1 MIAFSNKS
9 TYTDQHINPSVQH
22 SIFFLTT
29 GVRSCTLIQVNK
41 PFHWLGWCK
50 SAQKSKVAVTDTLEC
65 TFVTVLLNLKKQNKA
80 TKKQKNS
87 KSAQRTRTSRSQE
100 DQRDVAYKHHYI
112 LSGRGPGPATVV
124 LRAINANVSICVQN
138 TAQKYWAIT
147 TTFCTDVSTATHC
160 SVSSEHSGEL
170 NLFHLLNLSDLCKAA
185 TKAKL
190 SINTIYSK
198 AFCGVILSTM
208 IYFCLIVILK

>member
-80 TKKQKNS
+80 TNKQKNS

-138 TAQKYWAIT
+138 TAQ
-147 TTFCTDVSTATHC
+147 
-160 SVSSEHSGEL
+160 
-170 NLFHLLNLSDLCKAA
+170 
-185 TKAKL
+185 
-190 SINTIYSK
+190 
-198 AFCGVILSTM
+198 
-208 IYFCLIVILK
+208 